1 MSKQNQKQ
9 RKGDFSQMKF
19 KAIKDWN
26 CSDVV
31 KKWSPGLAWWCF
43 WAITNIFKCKIF
55 YIFCLDSGTFILM
68 VIWSMLACHLYQ
80 PGVTLFLSLFL
91 ETQSQLPILYTSLLY
106 AFSRPLNLFLKI
118 SPKLPASN
126 HWTVCRMETVWT
138 VLAFQNICN
147 SSETAKIVHRML
159 MGRNLWSPTSWSKQ
173 DYHQVRQG
181 FVWPHF

>member
-1 MSKQNQKQ
+1 MEPRLGMVVLLSYYKYFLMQDFLYLLSRFRHFYFN
-9 RKGDFSQMKF
+9 GDLVNAGLSFISTWSYF
-19 KAIKDWN
+19 VSFPFPWN
-26 CSDVV
+26 
-31 KKWSPGLAWWCF
+31 
-43 WAITNIFKCKIF
+43 T
-55 YIFCLDSGTFILM
+55 
-68 VIWSMLACHLYQ
+68 
-80 PGVTLFLSLFL
+80 VT
-91 ETQSQLPILYTSLLY
+91 LPILYTSLLY
-106 AFSRPLNLFLKI
+106 AFSRQLNLFLKI

-147 SSETAKIVHRML
+147 SSETTKIVHRML